1 MKNNTSFNSGKNI
14 FNDIDTSLLFG
25 MQCSSGNKT
34 QQDYFERLKV
44 QTESAFINKKFLMS

>member
-44 QTESAFINKKFLMS
+44 QTESAFINKKFLIS